1 MGEELGETEKMRR
14 WVTMLVTTGLLVA
27 LKKDAVGFVAGL
39 FCRWSYEMPVML
51 NRTKGGR
58 GFLELRSRGESGL
71 RAKPST

>member
-51 NRTKGGR
+51 NRTKRREGIP
-58 GFLELRSRGESGL
+58 
-71 RAKPST
+71 RATFQRRIWIKSKA